1 MSLFW
6 HYPTTK
12 LRRASKLSQAIKED
26 TGCIRTHVSAIES
39 AVNKVQQVQ
48 VTASQRILLEW
59 ISSSDY
65 PAQQS
70 DIIKRRQEGTGQWF
84 LDAPE
89 VARWLDAK
97 TTLFCPGIPGAGK
110 TMVAAIAV
118 DQLLDSAQNGAY
130 GVAYVYCNYKSQ
142 ANQDTVS
149 ILAAILKQLVQSRPS
164 TLGPVERL
172 HQKHAG
178 CGTKPTL
185 DDIYSAL
192 RDVLAQYPY
201 VHIVVDALDEC
212 QNETRRQLCTK
223 LLDLQKGAD
232 VRLMVTSRFVPDVE
246 DTFRLALRLEVQ
258 ASDEDVKQFV
268 VGQIHRL
275 PGCVQRSA
283 TLQVLVQER
292 VVEAVGGM

>member
-1 MSLFW
+1 M
-6 HYPTTK
+6 
-12 LRRASKLSQAIKED
+12 
-26 TGCIRTHVSAIES
+26 
-39 AVNKVQQVQ
+39 QQVQ

-89 VARWLDAK
+89 VARWLNDAK

-118 DQLLDSAQNGAY
+118 DQLLDSAQNGAF

-142 ANQDTVS
+142 ADQDIVG

-164 TLGPVERL
+164 TLGPVEKL

-178 CGTKPTL
+178 RGTKPSL
-185 DDIYSAL
+185 DDICSAL
-192 RDVLAQYPY
+192 RDVLAQCPY

-212 QNETRRQLCTK
+212 RNETRRQLCTK

-232 VRLMVTSRFVPDVE
+232 MRLMVTSRFVPDVE
-246 DTFRLALRLEVQ
+246 ETFRLASRLEVK
-258 ASDEDVKQFV
+258 ATDEDVKQFV
-268 VGQIHRL
+268 VGQMHKL
-275 PGCVQRSA
+275 PKCVQRSA
-283 TLQVLVQER
+283 TLQELVQEE
-292 VVEAVGGM
+292 VVKAVDGM